1 MKLIVYGTL
10 NCPDTVAALAE
21 YEKRGLQVDYRDID
35 KSIATL
41 KEFLTLRDTE
51 TVFAPVRERHSVGVP
66 CLIKEDGTITL
77 DWEEVL

>member
-21 YEKRGLQVDYRDID
+21 YEKRGFQVDFRDID

-51 TVFAPVRERHSVGVP
+51 AVFAPVRERHSVGVP

>member
-21 YEKRGLQVDYRDID
+21 YEKRGFQVDFRDID

-51 TVFAPVRERHSVGVP
+51 IVFAPVRERHSVGVP